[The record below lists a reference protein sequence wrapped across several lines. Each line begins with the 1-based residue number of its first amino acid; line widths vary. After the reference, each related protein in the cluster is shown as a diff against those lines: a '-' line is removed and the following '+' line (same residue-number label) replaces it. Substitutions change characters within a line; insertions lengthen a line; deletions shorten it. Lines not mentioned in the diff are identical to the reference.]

1 LILVPTRELAQQVHK
16 VIESLAACCGKHV
29 RSINLAQNISEKVQQ
44 LVSPSRPHFLRALKN
59 SRSLLSEKQDI
70 IVSTPSRALVHINIS
85 KSLTSQLT
93 HLVIDEADLVLSYGY
108 EDDLQGVSKALPKGL
123 QTFLMSATL
132 TTEVETLKSLFCRN
146 PAVLRLEDVDAKGDG
161 LTQYC
166 VR

>member
-1 LILVPTRELAQQVHK
+1 
-16 VIESLAACCGKHV
+16 
-29 RSINLAQNISEKVQQ
+29 
-44 LVSPSRPHFLRALKN
+44 
-59 SRSLLSEKQDI
+59 
-70 IVSTPSRALVHINIS
+70 
-85 KSLTSQLT
+85 
-93 HLVIDEADLVLSYGY
+93 VLSYGY